1 MSRIA
6 TKVLAPLVAAGA
18 LAAAAAGLLSV
29 GPVQGQTTSPSWTLP
44 LARDPAG
51 CTLIVDR
58 DRSATAGAFATIQ
71 SAVDQARPGD
81 VVCVRSLDHQ
91 DERVSVKRSGRRGAP
106 IVLKALGRVL
116 TSGFVIEADDVVVT
130 GFTVGKRP
138 PEREDGRGMGIY
150 LAGARLQAIGNT
162 IVEPGGDG
170 IGCELKAPNCN
181 DAAIVDNTIRGADGN
196 GINAIGDRIRIAGN
210 DVAGSRMITAGD
222 ADGIRFFGT
231 GIVVRGNYVHDI
243 SDRGYP
249 EGEEP
254 HTDCFQSF
262 DQSRPP
268 TIDALIENNV
278 CFNVDHQ
285 CINVEAPTLGQST
298 RIVFRRN
305 VCANNG
311 SQAVL
316 LRQLKQVEIR
326 DNLFLPSILYFGV
339 VAKLGVSDAT
349 IACNLFIGDYKSV
362 EVDDSSRKGLTLDRN
377 QTVASQDQVPEA
389 EEGLA
394 KVGCNPPSWRP
405 KARRRAA
412 GCRVGRAARV
422 RRARAT
428 GPPRRVSMS
437 CRCPQAMASTRL
449 LPSLAAAG
457 VP

>member
-1 MSRIA
+1 M
-6 TKVLAPLVAAGA
+6 
-18 LAAAAAGLLSV
+18 
-29 GPVQGQTTSPSWTLP
+29 QGQVTAPSWTLP

-58 DRSATAGAFATIQ
+58 DRSTAAGTFATIQ

-91 DERVSVKRSGRRGAP
+91 DERVSVKRSGAGARP

-116 TSGFVIEADDVVVT
+116 TSGFVIEADDVIVT

-196 GINAIGDRIRIAGN
+196 GINAIGDRIRIEGN

-377 QTVASQDQVPEA
+377 QMVASQDQVPEA
-389 EEGLA
+389 EEALA
-394 KVGCNPPSWRP
+394 KVGCNPPE
-405 KARRRAA
+405 
-412 GCRVGRAARV
+412 
-422 RRARAT
+422 
-428 GPPRRVSMS
+428 
-437 CRCPQAMASTRL
+437 
-449 LPSLAAAG
+449 LAAQGPAACG
-457 VP
+457 RVQA